1 MIQKGI
7 MAGVI
12 VISLAG
18 CATQAPQP
26 VVEAPPISRADQ
38 LQAQQQQLQQGAQPL
53 GLKRKLAVGR
63 LSNETNYGRSLL
75 REVVQGAED
84 QKIADMFTQS
94 VTNTGQFLVFERQDI
109 DAIRTEQKLL
119 GHEENLVGVDTLV
132 MGSLTQFG
140 RSNTGERGFFS
151 TSGRQEATA
160 TVDLRIV
167 DVATGQVI
175 GSVTGTGS
183 SSLEQSRTMGF
194 GSVAGYDGSLNDRAI
209 GAAVNAAVEEMMR
222 LLLNRP
228 WTADI
233 LAIEDDVIYISGGA
247 NQGVTTGMVFDIMTK
262 GQTVRS
268 QSTGAMVTLP
278 GRKVGEL
285 KVTGLFGT
293 TDLDQGAM
301 AVLSDGSLAGHELS
315 SLEIREQTTTALQ
328 GAR

>member
-1 MIQKGI
+1 MNQKGI

-12 VISLAG
+12 AISLAG
-18 CATQAPQP
+18 CATQTPQP
-26 VVEAPPISRADQ
+26 VVEAPPVTRAEQ
-38 LQAQQQQLQQGAQPL
+38 LQAQQQQQQQAPQPL

-63 LSNETNYGRSLL
+63 LTNETNYGRSLL
-75 REVVQGAED
+75 REAVQGAED

-94 VTNTGQFLVFERQDI
+94 VANTGQFLVFERQDI
-109 DAIRTEQKLL
+109 DAIRNEQKLL
-119 GHEENLVGVDTLV
+119 GQENNLVGVDTLV

-194 GSVAGYDGSLNDRAI
+194 GSVAGYDGSLNDQAI
-209 GAAVNAAVEEMMR
+209 GAAVNAAVEEMMH

-233 LAIEDDVIYISGGA
+233 LAVEEDIIYFSGGA
-247 NQGVTTGMVFDIMTK
+247 NQGVKSGMVFDVMTK
-262 GQTVRS
+262 GQTIRS
-268 QSTGAMVTLP
+268 QATGAMVTLP
-278 GRKVGEL
+278 GRKVAEL
-285 KVTGLFGT
+285 RVTGLFGT

-301 AVLSDGSLAGHELS
+301 ATLTNGTLTGHELS
-315 SLEIREQTTTALQ
+315 QLEIREQTTAQQ

>member
-1 MIQKGI
+1 MIQKI
-7 MAGVI
+7 YIVAGFTLFLV
-12 VISLAG
+12 G
-18 CATQAPQP
+18 CAAQTPQP
-26 VVEAPPISRADQ
+26 VIETPPVSRAAQ
-38 LQAQQQQLQQGAQPL
+38 VEAQQQHQAPQPL

-63 LSNETNYGRSLL
+63 LTNETNYGRSLL
-75 REVVQGAED
+75 REVVQGTED

-94 VTNTGQFLVFERQDI
+94 VANTGQFLVFERQDI
-109 DAIRTEQKLL
+109 DAIRSEQQLT
-119 GHEENLVGVDTLV
+119 GQEINLVGVDTLV
-132 MGSLTQFG
+132 IGSLTQFG

-175 GSVTGTGS
+175 GSVTGIGS
-183 SSLEQSRTMGF
+183 SSLEQSRTLGF

-209 GAAVNAAVEEMMR
+209 GAAVNAAVEQMLH

-233 LAIEDDVIYISGGA
+233 LAIEDGLIYFSGGA
-247 NQGVTTGMVFDIMTK
+247 NQGVQTGMVFDVMTR
-262 GQTVRS
+262 GQAVRS

-278 GRKVGEL
+278 GRKIAEL
-285 KVTGLFGT
+285 EVTGLFGT
-293 TDLDQGAM
+293 TDLDQGAV
-301 AVLSDGSLAGHELS
+301 ARLTSGTLEGHELS
-315 SLEIREQTTTALQ
+315 HLEIREQTPTTQ